1 MQSIIPIILHIY
13 IDQLYFSLCLTFE
26 GNINHFKGVYLLFYF
41 IISTCIIY
49 YLKLR
54 VHAREQCRVC
64 AGWGAFYGRISREE
78 SKRRNEVIIFSFG
91 K

>member
-13 IDQLYFSLCLTFE
+13 IEQLYFSLCLIFE

-41 IISTCIIY
+41 INSTCIIY

-64 AGWGAFYGRISREE
+64 AGGGHSMGGFPWRKAKGEMR
-78 SKRRNEVIIFSFG
+78 
-91 K
+91 